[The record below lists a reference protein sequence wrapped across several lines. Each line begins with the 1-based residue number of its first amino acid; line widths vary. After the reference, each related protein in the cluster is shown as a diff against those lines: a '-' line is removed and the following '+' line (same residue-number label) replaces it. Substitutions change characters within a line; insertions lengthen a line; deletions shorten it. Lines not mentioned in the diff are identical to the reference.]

1 MTTEQLRELV
11 ASYVDGMDTIA
22 DDENLIYAGL
32 DSMMIMGIVEELR
45 TLGILVNFLEFSEQ
59 PSIEAWLEKIHTHT
73 IV

>member
-73 IV
+73 TV

>member
-1 MTTEQLRELV
+1 MTNEQLRELLS
-11 ASYVDGMDTIA
+11 SYVDGMDTIA

-73 IV
+73 KV